1 MILVTHLVW
10 ARAYWIKA
18 TLGITGW
25 SHPIVHIDDAVRHL
39 DVVLAHPGPEEGAKG
54 WSVRPLKRC
63 VSWVQSV
70 ARQLTSVK
78 FCRGDNELSLL
89 LDGKL

>member
-1 MILVTHLVW
+1 MTPGAGSKDGFSDPRDLFGIGTG
-10 ARAYWIKA
+10 YWIKA

-63 VSWVQSV
+63 VRWVQSV
-70 ARQLTSVK
+70 ARQL
-78 FCRGDNELSLL
+78 GLYPM
-89 LDGKL
+89 

>member
-1 MILVTHLVW
+1 MLIRSQGRKTVLVILVTHLVW

-39 DVVLAHPGPEEGAKG
+39 DVVLAHPGREETAKG

-63 VSWVQSV
+63 VRWVQSV
-70 ARQLTSVK
+70 ARQLIPVIP
-78 FCRGDNELSLL
+78 G
-89 LDGKL
+89 